1 MASITAKSINLKPY
15 GFDWSL
21 APEKFNGLVIPK
33 FDVHLEPRLNT
44 IKTDDNLTYTSSGG
58 TVYTKG
64 IFMGGGT
71 YGQVYECKRST
82 GGPDIVMKII
92 NGSSVRSLVEESV
105 IQILIVEY
113 TKGLVRPEVGLVGP
127 YAPYLYEIA
136 WDPKTKTCYIFSEKM
151 RATTMSVIRSRKDHP
166 DELTAITTTLLS
178 QICVI
183 MKDLWQLVKFNHR
196 DFKTDNCMYFRD
208 AQGKIQTRLIDFGFS
223 CLQIGNNMATGGGM
237 RFRHC
242 SLEGRD
248 LTQYVYELY
257 KYQPAT
263 VALRNVYEALLTFPI
278 KGKACRMFNKCRG
291 MKEWRNTYGFLNDD
305 KIINPNGTPEVVGAV
320 IEAFSKG
327 QDIKPHL
334 AYTAPP
340 YVKGVGKAVRKKQAL
355 AVAAVPIIV
364 QKACAAGLE
373 KNPKTGRCVKVCKP
387 GFARNATFKC
397 KAVPKV
403 KAFPVAV
410 QKPCAAGQERNPK
423 TGRCVKVCK
432 PGYARNATFKCK
444 ALPKAKA
451 APIVVA
457 ALPCGPGQERNP
469 KTKRCVKVCRPGFAR
484 NATFKCKAVPKA
496 PVAAVAGPRFGC
508 PAAKPNYNPK
518 TRRCIKACKPGF
530 KRNATFKC
538 RSTRKA

>member
-1 MASITAKSINLKPY
+1 VLKLGWMTSIIKKSINLKPY
-15 GFDWSL
+15 GFNWTLEPAKEHGL
-21 APEKFNGLVIPK
+21 AVP
-33 FDVHLEPRLNT
+33 FDVETRLNT
-44 IKTDDNLTYTSSGG
+44 ITTDDNSTYTSSGG

-82 GGPDIVMKII
+82 GGPDIVIKII
-92 NGSSVRSLVEESV
+92 NGSSVRSLVQESI

-136 WDPKTKTCYIFSEKM
+136 WDPVTKTCYIFSEKM
-151 RATTMSVIRSRKDHP
+151 RATTMSIIRSRKDNP
-166 DELTAITTTLLS
+166 VELTSVTTKLLS

-183 MKDLWQLVKFNHR
+183 MKDLWHLIKFNHR
-196 DFKTDNCMYFRD
+196 DFKTDNCMYVRD
-208 AQGKIQTRLIDFGFS
+208 AQGNIQTRLIDFGFS
-223 CLQIGNNMATGGGM
+223 CLQIGKNHATGGGM
-237 RFRHC
+237 TFRHC

-248 LTQYVYELY
+248 LTQYIYELY

-263 VALRNVYEALLTFPI
+263 VALRDVYKALLTFPI
-278 KGKACRMFNKCRG
+278 KGNTCYMWNKCRG

-305 KIINPNGTPEVVGAV
+305 TIINPNGTPEVVGAV
-320 IEAFSKG
+320 ISAFMRG
-327 QDIKPHL
+327 QDITPHL
-334 AYTAPP
+334 AYTAAP
-340 YVKGVGKAVRKKQAL
+340 YVKGVGKAVRKKV
-355 AVAAVPIIV
+355 AVKAKTV
-364 QKACAAGLE
+364 KACAAGQE
-373 KNPKTGRCVKVCKP
+373 RNPMTGRCIKVCKP

-403 KAFPVAV
+403 KAFPVPV
-410 QKPCAAGQERNPK
+410 PKPCAAGLEKNPK

-432 PGYARNATFKCK
+432 SGYARNATFKCK

-451 APIVVA
+451 APIIVA
-457 ALPCGPGQERNP
+457 QLPCGVGQERNP
-469 KTKRCVKVCRPGFAR
+469 KTGRCIKVCRPGYAR

-496 PVAAVAGPRFGC
+496 VAAVAVAGPRLGC

-518 TRRCIKACKPGF
+518 TRRCVLACKPGF

>member
-1 MASITAKSINLKPY
+1 MVPVFYVLKLGRMTSITTKSINFKPY

-21 APEKFNGLVIPK
+21 DPSKLHGLALPFDIEK
-33 FDVHLEPRLNT
+33 RLNT
-44 IKTDDNLTYTSSGG
+44 INTDDDLTFTSSAG

-64 IFMGGGT
+64 VFMGGGS

-92 NGSSVRSLVEESV
+92 NGSSVRSLVQESI

-113 TKGLVRPEVGLVGP
+113 TKALVRPEVGLVGP

-136 WDPKTKTCYIFSEKM
+136 WDPKTRRCYIFSEKM
-151 RATTMSVIRSRKDHP
+151 RATTMSVIRSRKDNP
-166 DELTAITTTLLS
+166 VELNAITTILLS

-196 DFKTDNCMYFRD
+196 DFKTDNCMYVRD
-208 AQGKIQTRLIDFGFS
+208 EQGRIQTRLIDFGFS
-223 CLQIGNNMATGGGM
+223 CMQIGKYSITGGGM
-237 RFRHC
+237 SFRHC

-257 KYQPAT
+257 TYQPAT
-263 VALRNVYEALLTFPI
+263 VALRDVFKALLTFPI
-278 KGKACRMFNKCRG
+278 KGKPCYMWNKCRK
-291 MKEWRNTYGFLNDD
+291 MKKWGNTYGFLNDD
-305 KIINPNGTPEVVGAV
+305 KLVNPNGTPEVVGAV
-320 IEAFSKG
+320 IGAFMAG
-327 QDIKPHL
+327 RDITPHL
-334 AYTAPP
+334 AYTATK
-340 YVKGVGKAVRKKQAL
+340 YVKPVKVKAPV
-355 AVAAVPIIV
+355 VAKP
-364 QKACAAGLE
+364 CAAGLE

-410 QKPCAAGQERNPK
+410 QKACAAGLERNPK

-444 ALPKAKA
+444 AIPKPKA

-457 ALPCGPGQERNP
+457 QLPCGPGQERNP
-469 KTKRCVKVCRPGFAR
+469 KTKRCVKVCRPGYAR

-496 PVAAVAGPRFGC
+496 APAVAVAGPRLGC

-518 TRRCIKACKPGF
+518 TRRCVKGCKPGF